1 MPSRYRPVPKF
12 KTFEHAPLP
21 TKLNPKV
28 QRAVDEKY
36 GVVRGA
42 RKLTKTELDESIRRA
57 HQRDVVRRGR
67 KTGRKAL
74 GRGTS
79 ESRFESPNQPDSRG
93 NLARA
98 GAVDPRSKKD
108 RDIDEMLRGGI
119 RRSRA
124 TGKKA
129 IAMAQSAKRRRR

>member
-1 MPSRYRPVPKF
+1 MPGS
-12 KTFEHAPLP
+12 
-21 TKLNPKV
+21 
-28 QRAVDEKY
+28 
-36 GVVRGA
+36 

-57 HQRDVVRRGR
+57 QQRDVIRRGK

-98 GAVDPRSKKD
+98 GAVDPRSQKD
-108 RDIDEMLRGGI
+108 RDIDEMLRSGLK
-119 RRSRA
+119 RSRA
-124 TGKKA
+124 TGKNA
-129 IAMAQSAKRRRR
+129 MAMAQSARGRK